1 MNINLYAAHKL
12 TKQLQELTE
21 NLDYKQFLDSHL
33 NQILI
38 ELERQIEIEEK
49 HYLFH
54 ESSF

>member
-1 MNINLYAAHKL
+1 MNTKLYTAHKL

-21 NLDYKQFLDSHL
+21 QLEYKYFLESHL
-33 NQILI
+33 SQILI

-54 ESSF
+54 DTSF

>member
-1 MNINLYAAHKL
+1 MNTKLYTAHKL

-21 NLDYKQFLDSHL
+21 QLEYKYFLESHI

-54 ESSF
+54 DTSF